1 MNATRWTLTGLGLLA
16 AGACGGRPSYWDSH
30 VDSAAP
36 TFGLTK
42 GVAIVDEAQHRVVVL
57 TAAPNQQ
64 IAKQSTPVGHHFA
77 SAVNSPDGTK
87 LFLLSSGDWP
97 RQSASDEWP
106 SLTVLSL
113 DGFTA
118 TATRFTMSVPLAN
131 LALDPLGNFAVAYQ
145 GSGSTASFAQNP
157 NEIVVFDLTRPPNST
172 LSGAPFDKNRSAN
185 PVTLS
190 IQSFGGTPQRLTFTP
205 PMSLPVGAPTG
216 SPRQLLLIETDI
228 DVSIVDLSHA
238 FESPPKSALT
248 VRLTSGVN
256 AQTVVPAGLVVNPD
270 DGRIALRT
278 SSNSNVYLLQLV
290 MATDPNAANDF
301 NATITSA
308 DVGGIPSD
316 IQFVRTMQ
324 GLRIAALVPS
334 KSTAMLV
341 PPDNSPP
348 TPVALSSAYS
358 NLSLVTSVVRGP
370 VPSTDVA
377 LLWAQGSGV
386 ASGVALWT
394 LSGAIGKP
402 YQSVEVLQVTEP
414 IASVIA
420 VPAPNDHLRVLET
433 SNGGGGNDFFVLD
446 LVKRT
451 ANKLR
456 TTSSSKLVPSPDGAR
471 LWAYASG
478 GTDLAQFDLG
488 TLAPTPLTTT
498 LPISSVFDVQS
509 SSGGPCGSLIALHA
523 RATFGATVFDA
534 CVPDPAKSRLSTA
547 LLLEEP

>member
-1 MNATRWTLTGLGLLA
+1 MNATRWTFIGLGLLA

-30 VDSAAP
+30 VDAAAP
-36 TFGLTK
+36 AYGLTQ
-42 GVAIVDEAQHRVVVL
+42 GVAIVDDAQHRVVVL
-57 TAAPNQQ
+57 TAGPNQQ
-64 IAKQSTPVGHHFA
+64 IAKQTTPVGHHFA
-77 SAVNSPDGTK
+77 GAVTSPNDNK

-97 RQSASDEWP
+97 RQSATDEWP
-106 SLTVLSL
+106 SLTVLTL
-113 DGFTA
+113 DGFAA

-131 LALDPLGNFAVAYQ
+131 LALDPLGNYAVAYQ

-157 NEIVVFDLTRPPNST
+157 NEIVVFDLRRPPYST
-172 LSGAPFDKNRSAN
+172 LAGAPSDPSRAN
-185 PVTLS
+185 PVSLS

-205 PMSLPVGAPTG
+205 PMSLPVGAPTP
-216 SPRQLLLIETDI
+216 SARQLLLIETDI

-238 FESPPKSALT
+238 FESPPKSEVT

-256 AQTVVPAGLVVNPD
+256 AQTVAPAGLVVNPD

-290 MATDPNAANDF
+290 AATDPNAANDF
-301 NATITSA
+301 NPTITSA

-341 PPDNSPP
+341 PPDDSPP

-358 NLSLVTSVVRGP
+358 NLSLVTNVVSAP
-370 VPSTDVA
+370 ASTDVA

-414 IASVIA
+414 IASVLD
-420 VPAPNDHLRVLET
+420 VPALNLKVLET
-433 SNGGGGNDFFVLD
+433 QSGAGSNDFFVLD
-446 LVKRT
+446 LLKRT

-478 GTDLAQFDLG
+478 RTDLAQFDLG
-488 TLAPTPLTTT
+488 TLTPTPLTTT
-498 LPISSVFDVQS
+498 LPISSVFDVKN
-509 SSGGPCGSLIALHA
+509 SGGGYSLIALHA
-523 RATFGATVFDA
+523 QGAFGATVFDA
-534 CVPDPAKSRLSTA
+534 SAPDPARSRLSPA

>member
-1 MNATRWTLTGLGLLA
+1 MNATRWTFIGLGLLA

-30 VDSAAP
+30 VDAAAP
-36 TFGLTK
+36 TYGLTK
-42 GVAIVDEAQHRVVVL
+42 GVAIVDDAQHRVVIL
-57 TAAPNQQ
+57 TAGPNQQ
-64 IAKQSTPVGHHFA
+64 IAKQTTPVGHHFA

-131 LALDPLGNFAVAYQ
+131 LKLDPLGNYAVAYQ

-157 NEIVVFDLTRPPNST
+157 NEIVVFDLTRAPYST
-172 LSGAPFDKNRSAN
+172 LAGAPPDPKRAN
-185 PVTLS
+185 PVSLS

-205 PMSLPVGAPTG
+205 PMSLPVGAPTV
-216 SPRQLLLIETDI
+216 SMRQLLLIETDI

-290 MATDPNAANDF
+290 AATESNPANDF
-301 NATITSA
+301 NPTITSA

-316 IQFVRTMQ
+316 IQFVRTKQ

-334 KSTAMLV
+334 RSTAMLV

-358 NLSLVTSVVRGP
+358 NLSLVTNVVSAP
-370 VPSTDVA
+370 MPSTDVA

-414 IASVIA
+414 IASVLA
-420 VPAPNDHLRVLET
+420 VPAAPNLKVLET
-433 SNGGGGNDFFVLD
+433 QSGAGGSDFFVLD
-446 LVKRT
+446 LLKRT

-456 TTSSSKLVPSPDGAR
+456 TTSASKLAPSPDGQR

-498 LPISSVFDVQS
+498 LPISSVFDVER
-509 SSGGPCGSLIALHA
+509 SGGGYSLIALHA
-523 RATFGATVFDA
+523 QGAFGATAFDA
-534 CVPDPAKSRLSTA
+534 LAPDPAKSRLSPA